1 MLPNHENNSHI
12 MNLICP
18 SCEKVNN
25 PDAVFCAHCGYAFSD
40 KSNTTVIVPNKSYKV
55 PDASQLSHLI
65 DLHPDALI
73 LYIVGRKQPMI
84 VKTNADIVLGRHGKD
99 DTEDKPD
106 VDFTDFDGHILG
118 VSRKHAII
126 HLTDDGYSIE
136 DLGSSNGTFV
146 NEQRIQPNTRREVA
160 SGDLLRIGQCIL
172 YIYFNKA
179 TKPQSQPRRSAS
191 ISQHELL
198 LLERSDT
205 TDLAN
210 ADGVPVNY
218 LYTRILPFLK
228 ALQEVQ
234 TMVDEFLGRDN
245 SRMDIRT
252 ININK
257 NRDGVEI
264 KLISYPEMVQQVA
277 DTVTSWKQT
286 HNRNDLIDEE
296 LYDLIIY
303 ILDKALP
310 ESETQQRDILMERM
324 LPYIRVICSSSLDLS
339 RS

>member
-18 SCEKVNN
+18 SCQKVNN
-25 PDAVFCAHCGYAFSD
+25 PDAMFCAHCGYAFSGE
-40 KSNTTVIVPNKSYKV
+40 SNTTVIVPDRSYKV

-84 VKTNADIVLGRHGKD
+84 VKTNADIVLGRRGKG
-99 DTEDKPD
+99 DTDEKPD

-126 HLTDDGYSIE
+126 HLTDKGYSIE
-136 DLGSSNGTFV
+136 DLGSSNGTFL
-146 NEQRIQPNTRREVA
+146 NEQRVPPHDPRELA
-160 SGDLLRIGQCIL
+160 SGDLLRMGQCIL
-172 YIYFNKA
+172 YIYFNKS
-179 TKPQSQPRRSAS
+179 TKPKSKPRRLAR

-228 ALQEVQ
+228 ALQEIQ
-234 TMVDEFLGRDN
+234 TMVDNVLERNN
-245 SRMDIRT
+245 SQMDIRT

-264 KLISYPEMVQQVA
+264 KLISYPEMVQQIA
-277 DTVTSWKQT
+277 DIVTPWKQT
-286 HNRNDLIDEE
+286 KNRNDLFDDD
-296 LYDLIIY
+296 LYDLLVY
-303 ILDKALP
+303 VLDKALP
-310 ESETQQRDILMERM
+310 DINHEHRDILMERM